1 LVSIGKIFIEFWPS
15 IKSGATYI
23 VKISNA
29 AEPEGVVDFQIKALK
44 LIIILIIFFLLTRE
58 KDFRT
63 LPTRTKVFIQFIIS
77 SHQSYYIFQHAAGG
91 TS

>member
-1 LVSIGKIFIEFWPS
+1 
-15 IKSGATYI
+15 

-44 LIIILIIFFLLTRE
+44 HIIISIIFFLLTCE
-58 KDFRT
+58 TDFHT

-77 SHQSYYIFQHAAGG
+77 SRQSYYIFQYAAGG